1 MNHTLTHACD
11 GARLAAQIGYQAW
24 PNCLTCEA
32 RAFSACAALS
42 EDELATLHAL
52 ASPVR
57 FAPKETLLEQGQSA
71 PTVYNITSGTVRL
84 YSLLPDGRR
93 QIVGFA
99 LPGDFIGLSMQ
110 ETASISAD
118 ALDTV
123 SACAFSRATYSALAD
138 SKPLLLRRLH
148 DMANHELTLAQ
159 EQMVLLG
166 RRSAEEKIVC
176 FLLAMQRRWARIGLA
191 SVTVPLPM
199 GRQDIADFLGL
210 TIETVSRTL
219 TRLARDRVILIV
231 PHGVRLMNSSHMAMV
246 AAA

>member
-1 MNHTLTHACD
+1 MDCNLTHGCNRTSAGQDCLACE
-11 GARLAAQIGYQAW
+11 
-24 PNCLTCEA
+24 T
-32 RAFSACAALS
+32 RAFSVCAALPD
-42 EDELATLHAL
+42 DELCTLRAL

-57 FAPKETLLEQGQSA
+57 FGPKETLLVQGQPA

-84 YSLLPDGRR
+84 YTLLSDGRR

-99 LPGDFIGLSMQ
+99 MPGDFIGLSMR

-118 ALDTV
+118 AIDSV
-123 SACAFSRATYSALAD
+123 EACAFTRATYSALAD
-138 SKPLLLRRLH
+138 SKPFLLRRLH
-148 DMANHELTLAQ
+148 AQASHELTLAQ
-159 EQMVLLG
+159 EQMMLLG
-166 RRSAEEKIVC
+166 RRNAEEKIIC
-176 FLLAMQRRWARIGLA
+176 FLLAIQQRWARIGRP

-219 TRLARDRVILIV
+219 TRLARDRTILLV
-231 PHGVRLMNSSHMAMV
+231 PDGVRLVNGSRMAMV